1 MEKGKVY
8 AFVGVVGGGKT
19 FRLEKMLNDAEIS
32 GVPVIKADFSDGV
45 RDTLMNILTGSD
57 QEIDLSSK
65 LYANWK
71 LGVIEVPVPYETFP
85 CDTIRTTGRELL
97 QNTAEFCK
105 KLAGGDV
112 WAKYAENKVV
122 SQFKEYAKSD
132 ASSSDNMSIMFGS
145 VRFPSEV
152 QAVFRVGEKIGK
164 EVQFIFCDYHSENY
178 SPNIEHIS
186 ENLAQDC
193 ISAGFKDGDDITEY
207 LYDNYCCGF

>member
-32 GVPVIKADFSDGV
+32 GMPVIKADFSDGV

-65 LYANWK
+65 LYADWK
-71 LGVIEVPVPYETFP
+71 LDVVEIPVPYETFP

-105 KLAGGDV
+105 KLAGEDV
-112 WAKYAENKVV
+112 WARYAENKVV

-132 ASSSDNMSIMFGS
+132 TSSPDYMSIMFGS

-152 QAVFRVGEKIGK
+152 EAVFRVGAKTGK
-164 EVQFIFCDYHSENY
+164 DVQFIFCDYHSENY
-178 SPNIEHIS
+178 SPNIDHIS
-186 ENLAQDC
+186 EGLAQGC
-193 ISAGFKDGDDITEY
+193 ISAGFKDGDDITDF
-207 LYDNYCCGF
+207 LYAKYCY

>member
-1 MEKGKVY
+1 MEKDKVY

-19 FRLEKMLNDAEIS
+19 FRLEKMLNDAEILGIS
-32 GVPVIKADFSDGV
+32 VIKADFSDGV

-65 LYANWK
+65 LYADWK
-71 LGVIEVPVPYETFP
+71 LANIDVPVPYETFH
-85 CDTIRTTGRELL
+85 CNTIRTTGRELL

-105 KLAGGDV
+105 KLAGAGV
-112 WAKYAENKVV
+112 WAKYAEDKVV
-122 SQFKEYAKSD
+122 SRFKEYVKSGTF
-132 ASSSDNMSIMFGS
+132 SSDNISIMFGS

-152 QAVFRVGEKIGK
+152 QAVFRVGEKTGK
-164 EVQFIFCDYHSENY
+164 DVQFIFCDYHSENY

-186 ENLAQDC
+186 EGLAHDC

-207 LYDNYCCGF
+207 LYDRYCC